1 MQVDYDT
8 DDGGVYKAK
17 QRSNYAAQEVLE
29 SSATNIELPVD
40 LVDAAEVQEE
50 IYAS

>member
-1 MQVDYDT
+1 MEVDYDT

-17 QRSNYAAQEVLE
+17 RRYDYAAQEVLD

-40 LVDAAEVQEE
+40 LIDATEVQED
-50 IYAS
+50 IHVA

>member
-1 MQVDYDT
+1 MEVDYDT

-17 QRSNYAAQEVLE
+17 HRSDYAAQEVLD

-40 LVDAAEVQEE
+40 LVDAAEVQED
-50 IYAS
+50 ISVS